1 MADHEIALEKLAG
14 QLVSET
20 YKHEIQHGKRLKTQ
34 LWQLRKTQQ
43 HVTSPIPNVG
53 TGNNWAVLVET
64 SKYWYN
70 YRHAAN
76 ASGLRNGGCWSHFD
90 EAGKT
95 KEIREKKW

>member
-1 MADHEIALEKLAG
+1 LAG

-53 TGNNWAVLVET
+53 QATIGRCWLRPPSIGTTIAMLQMHLVSEMV
-64 SKYWYN
+64 
-70 YRHAAN
+70 
-76 ASGLRNGGCWSHFD
+76 G
-90 EAGKT
+90 AGRILT
-95 KEIREKKW
+95 KLARRKKSEKKNGEAS